1 MNAQQARRRREAAQA
16 RQADLQTGPPPWG
29 VDTAGPNQRLQ
40 AIGLPPL
47 SPMEGTVVWGVR
59 FTPSCLGGS
68 CAGGGRQLRVFVNGQ
83 PVRGDP
89 TTLVLAPHQELV
101 VALGTAAQLPS
112 PVPSGYRF
120 PPGL

>member
-47 SPMEGTVVWGVR
+47 SPMEGTV
-59 FTPSCLGGS
+59 
-68 CAGGGRQLRVFVNGQ
+68 
-83 PVRGDP
+83 
-89 TTLVLAPHQELV
+89 LAPHQELV